1 MIRATWNFFSAPW
14 RWLRSWSDGR
24 AARRRLQSSAP
35 NTFFALG
42 AELWS
47 RLRNPSLNFT
57 YWTHLL
63 IGVCFYGAIGIW
75 TEVLR
80 RFLLHTEE
88 GNGNILLA
96 MHTFYP
102 AIIGATAMQLMLNK
116 DAQTYIRSF
125 GQLIST
131 VFFTMAAV
139 CILAANN
146 IDEALSFRLA
156 GVGVL
161 AAVLFWWIAN
171 ALDEGLKD
179 VDPTNPMGGQLPG
192 EGARIADFPT
202 GDTPVETALGAVK
215 L

>member
-1 MIRATWNFFSAPW
+1 MIRAIWNFVSAPW
-14 RWLRSWSDGR
+14 QWLRSWSEQR
-24 AARRRLQSSAP
+24 KARRRLQGNAP
-35 NTFFALG
+35 NSFSALG
-42 AELWS
+42 SDLWS
-47 RLRNPSLNFT
+47 RLKTPVLNFT

-88 GNGNILLA
+88 GNGNVLLA

-125 GQLIST
+125 GQLVST
-131 VFFTMAAV
+131 IFFTMAAV

-146 IDEALSFRLA
+146 IAEVTSFKIA
-156 GVGVL
+156 GIGVL

-179 VDPTNPMGGQLPG
+179 VDPTNSTGGPLPEKG
-192 EGARIADFPT
+192 TRIADFPT
-202 GDTPVETALGAVK
+202 GDAPVETALGAVK